1 MHALTG
7 WFIRNPVA
15 ANLLMAL
22 ILFLGVQTAFSIRI
36 EGFPR
41 IPPERVTI
49 TIEFPGATAAQ
60 VDELVTQKVEQALEG
75 LEGVRSVTSRS
86 SNGYM
91 QVFVR
96 RAGGAKLQAVLDRV
110 RIRID
115 GLTDLPDRARR
126 PVIEAS
132 GYDFPALYVNLHGQ
146 TDPATLQTLAKRLK
160 ETLLAEPE
168 LSRLN
173 IWGLI
178 PRELRIEV
186 DPERLRHYGLTVA
199 DVASAIQA
207 NSLTFQAGQLRTRGG
222 TIFLRA
228 DDRALYAPEYAALP
242 IIERPDGSFV
252 PLSDIARIDDGFL
265 EGDFLFR
272 LNGNPTVG
280 MEVLIGQKENLLDI
294 SRVVRRVV
302 TDFQPQLPPQVQV
315 EVWGDS
321 AGYISDRLA
330 LLRSN
335 GVQGLVLV
343 ALMLSIFLNVRLA
356 FWVAMGIPISVM
368 GALAV
373 AGSKWVDYS
382 LNDVTTFGLIIAL
395 GILVDDAVVVG
406 ESVFEERRK
415 GGDPI
420 QGTERG
426 VQRVAVAT
434 VFGVLTT
441 IAAFYPMLLIDN
453 PLGKVLAGFSGIVI
467 LALVFSLIESKF
479 ILPAHLAHVPLDQPR
494 RYLVTR
500 LWGRVQDRAQG
511 GLVWVRDHIYHP
523 ILLVSL
529 RHRYA
534 VLIVF
539 IAAGA
544 LGLGLLAKGKIK
556 MVFFPDVPGQ
566 VITVTLK
573 MDARAPF
580 ALTQENIDRIEQEGR
595 ALNRERAEA
604 LGMAEPPIQTFF
616 TLAEGAGSA
625 QIYAEMLPVADRPQ
639 VAILDMVRDWRARV
653 GAVEGATELQFTG
666 SEDVAGG
673 FSIRLMSKNESALR
687 MASQELRDFL
697 ARIDGVNNIR
707 DGLVG
712 GQPELKLRLRP
723 DARNLGFTA
732 ETLARQIGY
741 GFGGAEVTRVRRDG
755 SEIRV
760 IVQNARTARNTI
772 NDLMQTRLRSETGVW
787 VPLATVA
794 EVEGAY
800 VSGAVLRR
808 DGQRMNM
815 VTASIDRSLVAPSE
829 VGQAVFDQLAPE
841 LRGQYPTVKIA
852 GAGELEEMGDI
863 QGGLVRALML
873 AAVLIYV
880 LMAVP
885 LKSYWQPVVILAI
898 VPFGFVAAAVGH
910 LIMGVSLSLFSFFG
924 MLALTGVIV
933 NDSLV
938 MITRYNQARAEGDT
952 VAGSL
957 QDAGIGRFQAIFLTT
972 ATTVIG
978 LLPLLTE
985 TSEQAQYLIPA
996 AVSLAF
1002 GELFGTALMLVL
1014 VPVLIAIAEDLFGLF
1029 RPRTAP
1035 APKVRTCLPH
1045 HPESQGMRGKHA
1057 QSTI

>member
-1 MHALTG
+1 MHALTS

-15 ANLLMAL
+15 ANLMMAL
-22 ILFLGVQTAFSIRI
+22 ILFLGVQTVLSIRI

-41 IPPERVTI
+41 IPPESITI
-49 TIEFPGATAAQ
+49 TIDYPGATASQ

-75 LEGVRSVTSRS
+75 LQGVRSITSES
-86 SNGYM
+86 GNGYSSIA
-91 QVFVR
+91 VR
-96 RAGGAKLQAVLDRV
+96 RAGGEKLQKVLDRV

-115 GLTDLPDRARR
+115 GLTDLPDKARR

-146 TDPATLQTLAKRLK
+146 TDPATLQTLAQRLK

-168 LSRLN
+168 LSRLK

-186 DPERLRHYGLTVA
+186 DPERLRQFGLNVA
-199 DVASAIQA
+199 DVTKAIQS
-207 NSLTFQAGQLRTRGG
+207 NSLTFQAGQLRTQGG

-228 DDRALYAPEYAALP
+228 DDRARYAPEYAALP

-252 PLSDIARIDDGFL
+252 PLSDIARVEDGFL
-265 EGDFLFR
+265 DGDFLFR
-272 LNGNPTVG
+272 LNGNPTIG

-294 SRVVRRVV
+294 SRVVREVV
-302 TDFQPQLPPQVQV
+302 EEFEPQLPPTVDV

-335 GVQGLVLV
+335 GVQGLLLV
-343 ALMLSIFLNVRLA
+343 TLMLSIFLNVRLA

-415 GGDPI
+415 CDDNI
-420 QGTERG
+420 KGTERG
-426 VQRVAVAT
+426 VERVAVAT

-441 IAAFYPMLLIDN
+441 IAAFYPLLLIDN
-453 PLGKVLAGFSGIVI
+453 PLGKVLAGFSGVVI
-467 LALVFSLIESKF
+467 LSLIFSLIESKF
-479 ILPAHLAHVPLDQPR
+479 ILPAHLAHVPLDNPR
-494 RYLVTR
+494 RYLLTR
-500 LWGRVQDRAQG
+500 LWGRVQDGAQG
-511 GLVWVRDHIYHP
+511 GLMWFRDHIYRP
-523 ILLVSL
+523 VLEFSL

-534 VLIVF
+534 VLVLF
-539 IAAGA
+539 LAAAA
-544 LGLGLLAKGKIK
+544 LGLGLLVKGKVK
-556 MVFFPDVPGQ
+556 TVFFPDVPGQ
-566 VITVTLK
+566 LITVNLE

-580 ALTQENIDRIEQEGR
+580 ALTRDNIDRIESEGR
-595 ALNRERAEA
+595 ALNAELA
-604 LGMAEPPIQTFF
+604 TAAGMEQAPIQTFF
-616 TLAEGAGSA
+616 TIVDGAGSA
-625 QIYAEMLPVADRPQ
+625 QIFAEMLPVAERPE
-639 VAILDMVRDWRARV
+639 VPILDVVRAWRDRV
-653 GAVEGATELQFTG
+653 GAVEGANELEFTG
-666 SEDVAGG
+666 SEALAGG
-673 FSIRLMSKNESALR
+673 FSIRLMSKDEQVLR
-687 MASQELRDFL
+687 AASDDMRGFLMA
-697 ARIDGVNNIR
+697 IDGVNNIR
-707 DGLVG
+707 DGMVG

-723 DARNLGFTA
+723 EARNLGFTA
-732 ETLARQIGY
+732 ETLASQIGN

-755 SEIRV
+755 AEVRV
-760 IVQNARTARNTI
+760 IVQNARAARDTI
-772 NDLMQTRLRSETGVW
+772 NDLVQTRLRSDTGVW
-787 VPLATVA
+787 VPLDTVA

-800 VSGAVLRR
+800 VSGAVHRR
-808 DGQRMNM
+808 DGRRMNT
-815 VTASIDRSLVAPSE
+815 VTASIDRSRVAPAE
-829 VGQAVFDQLAPE
+829 VGQAVFEE
-841 LRGQYPTVKIA
+841 LVPVLVAKYPTVKIVA
-852 GAGELEEMGDI
+852 AGELEEMGEI
-863 QGGLVRALML
+863 QGGLIRALIL

-885 LKSYWQPVVILAI
+885 LKSYWQPIVILAI
-898 VPFGFVAAAVGH
+898 VPFGFIAASVGH

-924 MLALTGVIV
+924 MLALTGVVV

-938 MITRYNQARAEGDT
+938 MITRYNQAREAGET
-952 VAGSL
+952 VAEAL
-957 QDAGIGRFQAIFLTT
+957 HDAGIGRFQAIFLTT

-978 LLPLLTE
+978 LLPLLIE

-1002 GELFGTALMLVL
+1002 GELFGTALMLLL
-1014 VPVLIAIAEDLFGLF
+1014 VPVLIAISEDIIGVF
-1029 RPRTAP
+1029 
-1035 APKVRTCLPH
+1035 K
-1045 HPESQGMRGKHA
+1045 
-1057 QSTI
+1057 STPQPNSTTEATP

>member
-1 MHALTG
+1 MHALTA

-22 ILFLGVQTAFSIRI
+22 ILFLGVQTALSIRI

-41 IPPERVTI
+41 IPPESVNVTI
-49 TIEFPGATAAQ
+49 EYPGATAAQ
-60 VDELVTQKVEQALEG
+60 VDELVTQKIEQALEG
-75 LEGVRSVTSRS
+75 LEGVRSITSQS
-86 SNGYM
+86 GNGYAS
-91 QVFVR
+91 VSVR
-96 RAGGAKLQAVLDRV
+96 RAGGENLQAVLDRV

-115 GLTDLPDRARR
+115 GLTDLPDKARR

-146 TDPATLQTLAKRLK
+146 ADPATLQTLAQRLK
-160 ETLLAEPE
+160 ETLLSEPE
-168 LSRLN
+168 LSRLK

-186 DPERLRHYGLTVA
+186 DPERLRQYGLTVA
-199 DVASAIQA
+199 DGTRAIQA
-207 NSLTFQAGQLRTRGG
+207 NSLTFQAGQLRTEGG

-228 DDRALYAPEYAALP
+228 DDRAQYAPEYAALP

-252 PLSDIARIDDGFL
+252 PLSELANVEDGFL

-272 LNGNPTVG
+272 LNGNPTIG

-302 TDFQPQLPPQVQV
+302 GDFEAQLPPQVQA

-321 AGYISDRLA
+321 AGYIADRLA

-335 GVQGLVLV
+335 GVQGLLLV
-343 ALMLSIFLNVRLA
+343 TLMLSVFLNVRLA

-373 AGSKWVDYS
+373 AGTKWVDYS

-415 GGDPI
+415 GGDNI
-420 QGTERG
+420 KGTERG
-426 VQRVAVAT
+426 VERVAVAT

-467 LALVFSLIESKF
+467 LALIFSLIESKF
-479 ILPAHLAHVPLDQPR
+479 ILPAHLAHVPLDGER
-494 RYLVTR
+494 RCLLTR
-500 LWGRVQDRAQG
+500 AWGRVQDGAQG
-511 GLVWVRDHIYHP
+511 GLMWFRDHIYRP
-523 ILLVSL
+523 ALEFSV

-534 VLIVF
+534 VLILFV
-539 IAAGA
+539 AAGA
-544 LGLGLLAKGKIK
+544 LGLGMLTKGKIK
-556 MVFFPDVPGQ
+556 TVFFPDVPGQ
-566 VITVTLK
+566 VITVNLE

-580 ALTQENIDRIEQEGR
+580 SLTRDNIDRIEAVGR
-595 ALNRERAEA
+595 ELNAELA
-604 LGMAEPPIQTFF
+604 AQAGMDSPPIQTFF
-616 TLAEGAGSA
+616 TVVDGAGSA
-625 QIYAEMLPVADRPQ
+625 QIYAEMLPVAERPQ
-639 VAILDMVRDWRARV
+639 VAIRDVVRDWRDRV
-653 GAVEGATELQFTG
+653 GAVEGASELEFSG
-666 SEDVAGG
+666 SEALAGG
-673 FSIRLMSKNESALR
+673 FRIRLMSKDEDLLR
-687 MASQELRDFL
+687 AASEEMRAFL
-697 ARIDGVNNIR
+697 AEIDGVANIR

-732 ETLARQIGY
+732 ETLASQIGY

-755 SEIRV
+755 AEVRV
-760 IVQNARTARNTI
+760 VVQNARAARDTI
-772 NDLMQTRLRSETGVW
+772 HDLMQTRLRSDTGVW
-787 VPLATVA
+787 VPLGTVA
-794 EVEGAY
+794 EIEGAY
-800 VSGAVLRR
+800 VAGAVHRR
-808 DGQRMNM
+808 DGQRMNTVM
-815 VTASIDRSLVAPSE
+815 ASIDRSLVAPSE
-829 VGQAVFDQLAPE
+829 VGQAVFEQLVPA
-841 LRGQYPTVKIA
+841 LAAKYPTVKVA
-852 GAGELEEMGDI
+852 AAGELEEMGEI
-863 QGGLVRALML
+863 QGGLTRALML

-898 VPFGFVAAAVGH
+898 VPFGFIAASVGH

-924 MLALTGVIV
+924 MLALTGVVV

-938 MITRYNQARAEGDT
+938 MITRYNQAREEGET
-952 VAGSL
+952 VAEAL
-957 QDAGIGRFQAIFLTT
+957 HDAGIGRFQAIFLTT

-978 LLPLLTE
+978 LMPLLTE

-1002 GELFGTALMLVL
+1002 GELFGTALMLLL
-1014 VPVLIAIAEDLFGLF
+1014 VPVLIAIAEDVLGLF
-1029 RPRTAP
+1029 RSAPRI
-1035 APKVRTCLPH
+1035 
-1045 HPESQGMRGKHA
+1045 HPTPEVEP
-1057 QSTI
+1057 

>member
-1 MHALTG
+1 MHALTA

-22 ILFLGVQTAFSIRI
+22 ILFLGVQTALSIRI

-41 IPPERVTI
+41 IPPESVNI
-49 TIEFPGATAAQ
+49 TIEYPGATAAQ

-75 LEGVRSVTSRS
+75 LQGVRSITSQS
-86 SNGYM
+86 GNGYAS
-91 QVFVR
+91 VAVR
-96 RAGGAKLQAVLDRV
+96 RAGGEKLQAVLDRV

-115 GLTDLPDRARR
+115 GLTDLPDKARR

-146 TDPATLQTLAKRLK
+146 ADPATLQELAKRLK
-160 ETLLAEPE
+160 EDLLAEAE
-168 LSRLN
+168 LSRLK

-186 DPERLRHYGLTVA
+186 DPERLRQYGLTVA
-199 DVASAIQA
+199 EVTGAIQS
-207 NSLTFQAGQLRTRGG
+207 NSLSFQAGQLRTEGG

-228 DDRALYAPEYAALP
+228 DDRAQYAPEYAALP

-252 PLSDIARIDDGFL
+252 PLSDLARVEDGFL

-302 TDFQPQLPPQVQV
+302 DEFEPQLPPQVQA

-335 GVQGLVLV
+335 GVQGLLLV
-343 ALMLSIFLNVRLA
+343 TLMLSVFLNVRLA

-415 GGDPI
+415 DGPGGDEI
-420 QGTERG
+420 KGTERG
-426 VQRVAVAT
+426 VERVAVAT

-467 LALVFSLIESKF
+467 LALIFSLIESKF
-479 ILPAHLAHVPLDQPR
+479 ILPAHLAHVPLDGGR
-494 RYLVTR
+494 RYLLTR
-500 LWGRVQDRAQG
+500 LWGRVQDAAQG
-511 GLVWVRDHIYHP
+511 GLMWFRDHIYRP
-523 ILLVSL
+523 ALEFSV

-534 VLIVF
+534 VLILFV
-539 IAAGA
+539 AAGA
-544 LGLGLLAKGKIK
+544 LGLGMLAKGKIK
-556 MVFFPDVPGQ
+556 TVFFPDVPGQ
-566 VITVTLK
+566 VISVNLE
-573 MDARAPF
+573 MDPRAPF
-580 ALTQENIDRIEQEGR
+580 ALTRDNVDRIETIGR
-595 ALNRERAEA
+595 ALNAELA
-604 LGMAEPPIQTFF
+604 AQTGMDTPPIQTFF
-616 TLAEGAGSA
+616 TIVDGAGSA
-625 QIYAEMLPVADRPQ
+625 QIYAELLPVAERPQ
-639 VAILDMVRDWRARV
+639 VGILDVVRKWRDRV
-653 GAVEGATELQFTG
+653 GAVEGANELEFSG
-666 SEDVAGG
+666 SEALAGG
-673 FSIRLMSKNESALR
+673 FRIRLMSKDEDLLR
-687 MASQELRDFL
+687 AASEEMRTFL
-697 ARIDGVNNIR
+697 AAIDGVANIR

-732 ETLARQIGY
+732 ETLASQIGY

-755 SEIRV
+755 AEVRV
-760 IVQNARTARNTI
+760 VVQNARAARDTI
-772 NDLMQTRLRSETGVW
+772 NDLMQTRLRSDTGVW

-794 EVEGAY
+794 DIEGAY
-800 VSGAVLRR
+800 VAGAVHRR
-808 DGQRMNM
+808 DGQRMNT
-815 VTASIDRSLVAPSE
+815 VVASIDRSQVAPSE
-829 VGQAVFDQLAPE
+829 VGQAVFEQLVPE
-841 LRGQYPTVKIA
+841 LAAKYPTVTVA
-852 GAGELEEMGDI
+852 AAGELEEMGEI
-863 QGGLVRALML
+863 QGGLTNALML
-873 AAVLIYV
+873 SAVLIYV

-885 LKSYWQPVVILAI
+885 LKSYWQPLVILAI
-898 VPFGFVAAAVGH
+898 VPFGFIAAAVGH

-924 MLALTGVIV
+924 MLALTGVVV

-938 MITRYNQARAEGDT
+938 MITRYNQARDDGET
-952 VAGSL
+952 VDEAL
-957 QDAGIGRFQAIFLTT
+957 HDAGVGRFQAIFLTT

-978 LLPLLTE
+978 LMPLLTE

-1002 GELFGTALMLVL
+1002 GELFGTTLMLLL
-1014 VPVLIAIAEDLFGLF
+1014 VPVLIAIAEDVLGLF
-1029 RPRTAP
+1029 RPT
-1035 APKVRTCLPH
+1035 PKV
-1045 HPESQGMRGKHA
+1045 
-1057 QSTI
+1057 QSSPQANP